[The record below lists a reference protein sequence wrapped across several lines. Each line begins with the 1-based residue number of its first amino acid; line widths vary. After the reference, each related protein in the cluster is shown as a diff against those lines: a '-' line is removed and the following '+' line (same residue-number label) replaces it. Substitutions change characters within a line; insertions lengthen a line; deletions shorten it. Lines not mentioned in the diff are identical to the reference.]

1 MATATKKAA
10 AKKSAASSGAKVLKV
25 DLPAEIF
32 DVEVNIPL
40 IHQVVVAQQAAARQ
54 GTHATKTRGRVRGG
68 GRKPYRQKGTG
79 RARQGSTRAPQF
91 AGGGV
96 VHGPQPRNY
105 AQRTPKKMV
114 ASALRGA
121 LSDRARDGRIHVVE
135 SLIAGDAP
143 STKSALATLRGVVAE
158 RANFLVVLERSDA
171 LTWLSLRNAVEVHIV
186 AIDQLNTYD
195 VLASDDVVFT
205 QGAYDAFVGGAG
217 SEGAPVTL
225 VEAPAVEKAEEKPEE
240 KPAKKAAAKKA
251 PAKKASPKADADA
264 KADEAVDEK
273 PVLPQGAKAPLKSGG
288 NPKGYE
294 VKGNADSGL
303 YHEPDGQWYEQTEAE
318 FYFKSAEDAE
328 AAGFARAGGDTAA
341 SEGEDA

>member
-10 AKKSAASSGAKVLKV
+10 SKPATPSATIVEV

-54 GTHATKTRGRVRGG
+54 GSHATKTRGEVRGG

-79 RARQGSTRAPQF
+79 RARQGSIRAPQF
-91 AGGGV
+91 AGGGT
-96 VHGPQPRNY
+96 VHGPQPRSY

-114 ASALRGA
+114 AAALRGA

-135 SLIAGDAP
+135 PLVSGDAP
-143 STKSALATLRGVVAE
+143 STKTALAALRGVVSG

-171 LTWLSLRNAVEVHIV
+171 LTWLSLRNAVEAHIV
-186 AIDQLNTYD
+186 AVDQLNTYD

-205 QGAYDAFVGGAG
+205 RGAYEAFVGGTASS
-217 SEGAPVTL
+217 SERPAALATAPV
-225 VEAPAVEKAEEKPEE
+225 VEASEPAEDTADQPARAEKTSPKKAEKQAES
-240 KPAKKAAAKKA
+240 KAET
-251 PAKKASPKADADA
+251 ADA
-264 KADEAVDEK
+264 EK
-273 PVLPQGAKAPLKSGG
+273 PVLPKGAKAPLKSGG
-288 NPKGYE
+288 APKGYP
-294 VKGNADSGL
+294 VKANADSGL

-318 FYFKSAEDAE
+318 LYFKSAEDAE
-328 AAGFARAGGDTAA
+328 VAGFTRAGGEK
-341 SEGEDA
+341 EGEQ